1 MGGVVRAETRYAKSG
16 PVHIAYQVF
25 GHGAVDLVCVPGFV
39 SHLEHDL
46 RESHIARYFD
56 RLATFARVIVFDKR
70 GTGLSDRELDHPT
83 LEERMDDIRA
93 VMDVVGSTEAAIYGI
108 SEGGALAALFAAT
121 YPERCRALVLYG
133 AFEKFSTWIKT
144 EAQLQGIL
152 AYFDHAWGS
161 GELCGRVVPSL
172 ASDSALRDWFRGH
185 ERLGASP
192 SAAMTLMRMDSE
204 IDIRHVLPA
213 IRVPTLVL
221 HRGGDTF
228 VDVAAG
234 RYLGAHIP
242 GARYVELQGND
253 HLPEFGD
260 AEAVLDRMEE
270 FLTGSIAV
278 VERDRVLATV
288 MFVDMVDFTRTAA
301 TLGDKAWR
309 EVLDRYHRAIAGE
322 ISRSRGRIIKSTGDG
337 VLATFDGPARA
348 IRCGLAMCEAVA
360 SLGLA
365 LKVGLHSGEIE
376 LMGDDIGGIA
386 VHVAARVAAL
396 AGAGEVLA
404 TSTVK
409 DLVSGSGLRF
419 GQRGSQSLKGVPGEW
434 SILAVER

>member
-1 MGGVVRAETRYAKSG
+1 MHAETRYAKSG
-16 PVHIAYQVF
+16 QVHIAYQVF
-25 GHGAVDLVCVPGFV
+25 GHGAVDLVCVPGFI

-46 RESHIARYFD
+46 REPHIARYFD

-93 VMDVVGSTEAAIYGI
+93 VMDVVGSAEAAIYGI
-108 SEGGALAALFAAT
+108 SEGGSLAALFAAT

-133 AFEKFSTWIKT
+133 AVEKFSTWIKT
-144 EAQLQGIL
+144 EEQLQGIFG
-152 AYFDHAWGS
+152 YFDHAWGS
-161 GELCGRVVPSL
+161 GELSGRVAPSL

-192 SAAMTLMRMDSE
+192 SAAMTLMRMNSG
-204 IDIRHVLPA
+204 IDIRHVLPT

-221 HRGGDTF
+221 HRSGDTF
-228 VDVAAG
+228 VDVAGG
-234 RYLGAHIP
+234 RYLGTHIA
-242 GARYVELQGND
+242 GARYVELEGND
-253 HLPEFGD
+253 HLPWIGD
-260 AEAVLDRMEE
+260 ADAILDRIEE
-270 FLTGSIAV
+270 FLTGSVAV

-288 MFVDMVDFTRTAA
+288 MFVDMVDSTRTAA

-309 EVLDRYHRAIAGE
+309 EVLDRYHRAIAHE

-337 VLATFDGPARA
+337 VMATFDGPARA
-348 IRCGLAMCEAVA
+348 IRCGLALHEAIA
-360 SLGLA
+360 SLGLS
-365 LKVGLHSGEIE
+365 LKIGVHSGEIE
-376 LMGDDIGGIA
+376 LIRDDIGGIA

-396 AGAGEVLA
+396 AGAGEILA

-409 DLVSGSGLRF
+409 DLVSGSGLCF
-419 GQRGSQSLKGVPGEW
+419 SHCGSQSLKGVPGEW
-434 SILAVER
+434 SIFAVER

>member
-1 MGGVVRAETRYAKSG
+1 MHAETRYAKSG
-16 PVHIAYQVF
+16 QVHIAYQVF
-25 GHGAVDLVCVPGFV
+25 GHGAVDLVCVPGFI

-46 RESHIARYFD
+46 REPHIARYFD

-93 VMDVVGSTEAAIYGI
+93 VMDVVGSAEAAIYGI
-108 SEGGALAALFAAT
+108 SEGGSLAALFAAT

-133 AFEKFSTWIKT
+133 AVEKFSTWIKT
-144 EAQLQGIL
+144 EEQLQGIFG
-152 AYFDHAWGS
+152 YFDHAWGS
-161 GELCGRVVPSL
+161 GELSGRVAPSL
-172 ASDSALRDWFRGH
+172 ASNSALRDWFRGH

-192 SAAMTLMRMDSE
+192 SAAMTLMRMNSG
-204 IDIRHVLPA
+204 IDIRHVLPT

-221 HRGGDTF
+221 HRSGDTF
-228 VDVAAG
+228 VDVAGG
-234 RYLGAHIP
+234 RYLGTHIA
-242 GARYVELQGND
+242 GARYVELEGND
-253 HLPEFGD
+253 HLPWIGD
-260 AEAVLDRMEE
+260 ADAILDRIEE

-278 VERDRVLATV
+278 VERDQVLATV
-288 MFVDMVDFTRTAA
+288 MFVDMVDSTRTAA

-309 EVLDRYHRAIAGE
+309 EVLDRYHRAIAHE

-337 VLATFDGPARA
+337 VMATFDGPARA
-348 IRCGLAMCEAVA
+348 IRCGLALHEAIA

-365 LKVGLHSGEIE
+365 LRIGIHSGEIE
-376 LMGDDIGGIA
+376 LMRDDIGGIA

-396 AGAGEVLA
+396 AGAGEILA

-409 DLVSGSGLRF
+409 DLVSGSGLCF
-419 GQRGSQSLKGVPGEW
+419 SHCGSQSLKGVPGEW
-434 SILAVER
+434 SIFAVER

>member
-1 MGGVVRAETRYAKSG
+1 MHAETRYAKSG
-16 PVHIAYQVF
+16 QVHIAYQVF
-25 GHGAVDLVCVPGFV
+25 GHGAVDLVCVPGFI

-46 RESHIARYFD
+46 REPHIARYFD

-93 VMDVVGSTEAAIYGI
+93 VMDVVGSAEAAIYGI
-108 SEGGALAALFAAT
+108 SEGGSLAALFAAT

-133 AFEKFSTWIKT
+133 AVEKFSTWIKT
-144 EAQLQGIL
+144 EEQLQGIFG
-152 AYFDHAWGS
+152 YFDHAWGS
-161 GELCGRVVPSL
+161 GELSGRVAPSL

-192 SAAMTLMRMDSE
+192 SAAMTLMRMNSG
-204 IDIRHVLPA
+204 IDIRHVLPT

-221 HRGGDTF
+221 HRSGDTF
-228 VDVAAG
+228 VDVAGG
-234 RYLGAHIP
+234 RYLGTHIA
-242 GARYVELQGND
+242 GARYVELEGND
-253 HLPEFGD
+253 HLPWIGD
-260 AEAVLDRMEE
+260 ADAILDRIEE

-288 MFVDMVDFTRTAA
+288 MFVDMVDSTRTAA

-309 EVLDRYHRAIAGE
+309 EVLDRYHRAIAHE

-337 VLATFDGPARA
+337 VMATFDGPARA
-348 IRCGLAMCEAVA
+348 IRCGLALHEAIA

-365 LKVGLHSGEIE
+365 LRIGIHSGEIE
-376 LMGDDIGGIA
+376 LMRDDIGGIA

-396 AGAGEVLA
+396 AGAGEILA

-409 DLVSGSGLRF
+409 DLVSGSGLCF
-419 GQRGSQSLKGVPGEW
+419 SHCGSQSLKGVPGEW
-434 SILAVER
+434 SIFAVER

>member
-1 MGGVVRAETRYAKSG
+1 MRAETRYAKSG
-16 PVHIAYQVF
+16 EIHIAYQVF
-25 GHGAVDLVCVPGFV
+25 GHGAVDLVCVPGFI

-46 RESHIARYFD
+46 PEPHIACYFD

-93 VMDVVGSTEAAIYGI
+93 VMDVVGSSEAAIYGI
-108 SEGGALAALFAAT
+108 SEGGSLAALFAAT
-121 YPERCRALVLYG
+121 HPERCRALVLYG
-133 AFEKFSTWIKT
+133 AVEKFSTWIKT
-144 EAQLQGIL
+144 EAQLQGIF
-152 AYFDHAWGS
+152 AYFDHAWGT
-161 GELCGRVVPSL
+161 GELWGRVAPSL

-192 SAAMTLMRMDSE
+192 SAAMTLMRMNSG
-204 IDIRHVLPA
+204 IDVRHVLPT

-221 HRGGDTF
+221 HRSGDSF
-228 VDVAAG
+228 VDVAGG
-234 RYLGAHIP
+234 RYLGAHIA

-253 HLPEFGD
+253 HLPWIGD
-260 AEAVLDRMEE
+260 SGAVLDQIEE
-270 FLTGSIAV
+270 FLTGSIAI

-288 MFVDMVDFTRTAA
+288 MFVDMADSTRTAA

-309 EVLDRYHRAIAGE
+309 EVLDRYHRAIAYE
-322 ISRSRGRIIKSTGDG
+322 ISRSRGRIVKSTGDG

-348 IRCGLAMCEAVA
+348 VRCGLAMREAVA

-376 LMGDDIGGIA
+376 LMSNDIGGIA

-396 AGAGEVLA
+396 AAAGEVLT

-409 DLVSGSGLRF
+409 DLVSGSGLCF
-419 GQRGSQSLKGVPGEW
+419 SHRGSQSLKGVPGEW
-434 SILAVER
+434 SIFAVEE

>member
-1 MGGVVRAETRYAKSG
+1 VRAETRYAKSG
-16 PVHIAYQVF
+16 QVHIAYQVF

-46 RESHIARYFD
+46 REPHIARYFD

-70 GTGLSDRELDHPT
+70 GTGLSDRELERPT

-93 VMDVVGSTEAAIYGI
+93 VMDVVGSAEAAIFGV
-108 SEGGALAALFAAT
+108 SEGGPLSALFAAT

-144 EAQLQGIL
+144 EAQLQGIFG
-152 AYFDHAWGS
+152 YFDHAWGS
-161 GELCGRVVPSL
+161 GELCGRVAPSL
-172 ASDSALRDWFRGH
+172 ASDAALRDWFRAH

-192 SAAMTLMRMDSE
+192 SAAMKLMRMNSE
-204 IDIRHVLPA
+204 IDIRHVLPV

-221 HRGGDTF
+221 HRSGDTF
-228 VDVAAG
+228 VDVAGG

-253 HLPEFGD
+253 HLPWIGD
-260 AEAVLDRMEE
+260 AGAILDRIEE
-270 FLTGSIAV
+270 FLTGSITV
-278 VERDRVLATV
+278 VEHDRVLATV
-288 MFVDMVDFTRTAA
+288 MFVDMVASTRTAA
-301 TLGDKAWR
+301 ALGDKAWR
-309 EVLDRYHRAIAGE
+309 ELLDRYHRAIACE
-322 ISRSRGRIIKSTGDG
+322 VSRSRGRIIKSTGDG

-348 IRCGLAMCEAVA
+348 IRCGLAVREAVA
-360 SLGLA
+360 PLGLA

-376 LMGDDIGGIA
+376 LISDDIGGIA

-396 AGAGEVLA
+396 AGADEVLA

-419 GQRGSQSLKGVPGEW
+419 SHRGSQSLKGVPGEW
-434 SILAVER
+434 SIFAVER

>member
-1 MGGVVRAETRYAKSG
+1 VGASAIVATVADPMAFRSGRDFAAWIGLVPRQDSTGGKQKLGPISKQGDRYVRRILVVGAHAVLKRARQQPEKYPWLT
-16 PVHIAYQVF
+16 Q
-25 GHGAVDLVCVPGFV
+25 L
-39 SHLEHDL
+39 L
-46 RESHIARYFD
+46 ARRPFK
-56 RLATFARVIVFDKR
+56 VKR

-144 EAQLQGIL
+144 EAQRQGIL

-185 ERLGASP
+185 ERLDASP

-260 AEAVLDRMEE
+260 AEAVLDRIEE

-288 MFVDMVDFTRTAA
+288 MFVDMVDSTRTAA

-309 EVLDRYHRAIAGE
+309 EVLDRY
-322 ISRSRGRIIKSTGDG
+322 TGPS
-337 VLATFDGPARA
+337 PARFRA
-348 IRCGLAMCEAVA
+348 REAASSNRQAMVYWR
-360 SLGLA
+360 
-365 LKVGLHSGEIE
+365 H
-376 LMGDDIGGIA
+376 
-386 VHVAARVAAL
+386 
-396 AGAGEVLA
+396 
-404 TSTVK
+404 STVQRAQYATGSLCARLWRLS
-409 DLVSGSGLRF
+409 DLPSKLDFIRARLS
-419 GQRGSQSLKGVPGEW
+419 
-434 SILAVER
+434 

>member
-1 MGGVVRAETRYAKSG
+1 M
-16 PVHIAYQVF
+16 
-25 GHGAVDLVCVPGFV
+25 
-39 SHLEHDL
+39 
-46 RESHIARYFD
+46 
-56 RLATFARVIVFDKR
+56 IVFDKR

-93 VMDVVGSTEAAIYGI
+93 VMDVVGSAEAAIFGI
-108 SEGGALAALFAAT
+108 SEGGSLAALFAAT
-121 YPERCRALVLYG
+121 YPERCRALILYG
-133 AFEKFSTWIKT
+133 AVEKFSTWIKT
-144 EAQLQGIL
+144 EEQLQGIFG
-152 AYFDHAWGS
+152 YFDHAWGS
-161 GELCGRVVPSL
+161 GELCGRVAPSL

-192 SAAMTLMRMDSE
+192 SAAMTLMRMNSG
-204 IDIRHVLPA
+204 IDIRHVLPT

-221 HRGGDTF
+221 HRSGDTF
-228 VDVAAG
+228 VDVAGG
-234 RYLGAHIP
+234 RYLGTHIA
-242 GARYVELQGND
+242 GARYVELEGND
-253 HLPEFGD
+253 HLPWIGD
-260 AEAVLDRMEE
+260 ADAILDRIEE

-288 MFVDMVDFTRTAA
+288 MFVDMVDSTRTAA

-309 EVLDRYHRAIAGE
+309 EVLDRYHRAIAHE

-337 VLATFDGPARA
+337 VMATFDGPARA
-348 IRCGLAMCEAVA
+348 IRCGLALHEAIA

-365 LKVGLHSGEIE
+365 LKIGVHSGEIE
-376 LMGDDIGGIA
+376 LIRDDIGGIA

-409 DLVSGSGLRF
+409 DLVSGSGLCF
-419 GQRGSQSLKGVPGEW
+419 SHCGSQSLKGVPGEW
-434 SILAVER
+434 SIFAVER

>member
-46 RESHIARYFD
+46 REPHIARYFD

-192 SAAMTLMRMDSE
+192 SAAMTLM
-204 IDIRHVLPA
+204 H
-213 IRVPTLVL
+213 
-221 HRGGDTF
+221 G
-228 VDVAAG
+228 
-234 RYLGAHIP
+234 
-242 GARYVELQGND
+242 Q
-253 HLPEFGD
+253 
-260 AEAVLDRMEE
+260 
-270 FLTGSIAV
+270 
-278 VERDRVLATV
+278 RDRYSPC
-288 MFVDMVDFTRTAA
+288 AA
-301 TLGDKAWR
+301 CHPRADSGFASRWR
-309 EVLDRYHRAIAGE
+309 H
-322 ISRSRGRIIKSTGDG
+322 
-337 VLATFDGPARA
+337 
-348 IRCGLAMCEAVA
+348 IR
-360 SLGLA
+360 
-365 LKVGLHSGEIE
+365 
-376 LMGDDIGGIA
+376 
-386 VHVAARVAAL
+386 
-396 AGAGEVLA
+396 
-404 TSTVK
+404 
-409 DLVSGSGLRF
+409 
-419 GQRGSQSLKGVPGEW
+419 
-434 SILAVER
+434 

>member
-1 MGGVVRAETRYAKSG
+1 
-16 PVHIAYQVF
+16 
-25 GHGAVDLVCVPGFV
+25 
-39 SHLEHDL
+39 
-46 RESHIARYFD
+46 
-56 RLATFARVIVFDKR
+56 
-70 GTGLSDRELDHPT
+70 
-83 LEERMDDIRA
+83 
-93 VMDVVGSTEAAIYGI
+93 
-108 SEGGALAALFAAT
+108 
-121 YPERCRALVLYG
+121 
-133 AFEKFSTWIKT
+133 
-144 EAQLQGIL
+144 
-152 AYFDHAWGS
+152 
-161 GELCGRVVPSL
+161 VVPSL

-242 GARYVELQGND
+242 DARYVELQGND

-260 AEAVLDRMEE
+260 AEAILDRMEE

-288 MFVDMVDFTRTAA
+288 MFVDMVDSTRTAA

-309 EVLDRYHRAIAGE
+309 EVSDRYHRAIAGE
-322 ISRSRGRIIKSTGDG
+322 ISRTRGRIIKSTGDG

-360 SLGLA
+360 SVGLA

-404 TSTVK
+404 TFGKNLSSHCTGALGVCSQAATISRARHASTTRSRSAA
-409 DLVSGSGLRF
+409 LSCRRSGGARVATASAPKR
-419 GQRGSQSLKGVPGEW
+419 SLKSWGSVVFLGM
-434 SILAVER
+434 VECCGKTA

>member
-1 MGGVVRAETRYAKSG
+1 MRAETRYAKSG
-16 PVHIAYQVF
+16 EVHIAYQVF
-25 GHGAVDLVCVPGFV
+25 GHGAVDLVCVPGFI

-46 RESHIARYFD
+46 PEPHIARYFD

-93 VMDVVGSTEAAIYGI
+93 VMDVVGSSEAAIYGI
-108 SEGGALAALFAAT
+108 SEGGSLAALFAAT

-133 AFEKFSTWIKT
+133 AVEKFSTWIKT
-144 EAQLQGIL
+144 EAQLQGIF
-152 AYFDHAWGS
+152 AYFDHAWGT
-161 GELCGRVVPSL
+161 GELCGRVAPSL

-192 SAAMTLMRMDSE
+192 SAAMTLMRMNSG
-204 IDIRHVLPA
+204 IDVRHVLPT

-221 HRGGDTF
+221 HRSGDSF
-228 VDVAAG
+228 VDVAGG
-234 RYLGAHIP
+234 RYLGTHIA

-253 HLPEFGD
+253 HLPWIGD
-260 AEAVLDRMEE
+260 AGAVLDQIEE
-270 FLTGSIAV
+270 FLTGSIAI
-278 VERDRVLATV
+278 VERDQVLATV
-288 MFVDMVDFTRTAA
+288 MFVDMVDSTRTAA

-309 EVLDRYHRAIAGE
+309 EVLDRYHRAIAYE
-322 ISRSRGRIIKSTGDG
+322 ISRSRGRIVKSTGDG

-348 IRCGLAMCEAVA
+348 VRCGLAMRKAVA

-376 LMGDDIGGIA
+376 LMSNDIGGIA

-396 AGAGEVLA
+396 AGAGEVLT

-409 DLVSGSGLRF
+409 DLVSGSGLCF
-419 GQRGSQSLKGVPGEW
+419 SHRGSQSLKGVPGEW
-434 SILAVER
+434 SIFAVEE

>member
-1 MGGVVRAETRYAKSG
+1 VHAETRYAKSG
-16 PVHIAYQVF
+16 QVHIAYQVF
-25 GHGAVDLVCVPGFV
+25 GHGAVDLVCVPGFI

-46 RESHIARYFD
+46 REPHIARYFD

-93 VMDVVGSTEAAIYGI
+93 VMDVVGSAEAAIYGI
-108 SEGGALAALFAAT
+108 SEGGSLAALFAAT

-133 AFEKFSTWIKT
+133 AVEKFSTWIKT
-144 EAQLQGIL
+144 EEQLQGIFG
-152 AYFDHAWGS
+152 YFDHAWGS
-161 GELCGRVVPSL
+161 GELSGRVAPSL

-192 SAAMTLMRMDSE
+192 SAAMTLMRMNSG
-204 IDIRHVLPA
+204 IDIRHVLPT

-221 HRGGDTF
+221 HRSGDTF
-228 VDVAAG
+228 VDVAGG
-234 RYLGAHIP
+234 RYLGTHIA
-242 GARYVELQGND
+242 GARYVELEGND
-253 HLPEFGD
+253 HLPWIGD
-260 AEAVLDRMEE
+260 ADAILDRIEE

-288 MFVDMVDFTRTAA
+288 MFVDMVDSTRTAA

-309 EVLDRYHRAIAGE
+309 EVLDRYHRAIAHE

-337 VLATFDGPARA
+337 VMATFDGPARA
-348 IRCGLAMCEAVA
+348 IRCGLALHEAIA

-365 LKVGLHSGEIE
+365 LRIGIHSGEIE
-376 LMGDDIGGIA
+376 LMRDDIGGIA

-396 AGAGEVLA
+396 AGAGEILA

-409 DLVSGSGLRF
+409 DLVSGSGLCF
-419 GQRGSQSLKGVPGEW
+419 SHCGSQSLKGVPGEW
-434 SILAVER
+434 SIFAVER

>member
-1 MGGVVRAETRYAKSG
+1 
-16 PVHIAYQVF
+16 
-25 GHGAVDLVCVPGFV
+25 
-39 SHLEHDL
+39 
-46 RESHIARYFD
+46 
-56 RLATFARVIVFDKR
+56 
-70 GTGLSDRELDHPT
+70 
-83 LEERMDDIRA
+83 
-93 VMDVVGSTEAAIYGI
+93 
-108 SEGGALAALFAAT
+108 
-121 YPERCRALVLYG
+121 
-133 AFEKFSTWIKT
+133 
-144 EAQLQGIL
+144 
-152 AYFDHAWGS
+152 
-161 GELCGRVVPSL
+161 
-172 ASDSALRDWFRGH
+172 
-185 ERLGASP
+185 
-192 SAAMTLMRMDSE
+192 MRMDSE

-234 RYLGAHIP
+234 RYLGAH
-242 GARYVELQGND
+242 ELQGND

-288 MFVDMVDFTRTAA
+288 MFVDMVDSTRIAA

-309 EVLDRYHRAIAGE
+309 EVSDRYHRAIAGE

-348 IRCGLAMCEAVA
+348 IRCGLAMCEAVG

-376 LMGDDIGGIA
+376 LMSDDIGGIA

-396 AGAGEVLA
+396 AARA
-404 TSTVK
+404 
-409 DLVSGSGLRF
+409 RC
-419 GQRGSQSLKGVPGEW
+419 
-434 SILAVER
+434 

>member
-1 MGGVVRAETRYAKSG
+1 M
-16 PVHIAYQVF
+16 
-25 GHGAVDLVCVPGFV
+25 CVPGFV

-46 RESHIARYFD
+46 REPHIARYFD

-93 VMDVVGSTEAAIYGI
+93 VMDVVGSSEAAIYGI
-108 SEGGALAALFAAT
+108 SEGGSLAALFAAT

-161 GELCGRVVPSL
+161 GDLCGRVAPSL
-172 ASDSALRDWFRGH
+172 ASNSALRDWFRGH

-221 HRGGDTF
+221 HRSGDTF

-253 HLPEFGD
+253 HLPESGD
-260 AEAVLDRMEE
+260 AGAVLDQIEE
-270 FLTGSIAV
+270 FLTGSIALA
-278 VERDRVLATV
+278 ERDRALATV

-309 EVLDRYHRAIAGE
+309 EVLDRYHRAIAYE

-348 IRCGLAMCEAVA
+348 IRCGLAMCVAVA
-360 SLGLA
+360 SLGPA

-376 LMGDDIGGIA
+376 LMSDDIGGIA

-396 AGAGEVLA
+396 AGAGEVLT

-409 DLVSGSGLRF
+409 DLVSGSGLCF
-419 GQRGSQSLKGVPGEW
+419 SHRGSQSLKGVPDEW
-434 SILAVER
+434 SIFAVER

>member
-1 MGGVVRAETRYAKSG
+1 MRAETRYAKSG
-16 PVHIAYQVF
+16 KVHIAYQVF
-25 GHGAVDLVCVPGFV
+25 GHGAVDLVCVPGFI

-46 RESHIARYFD
+46 REPHIACYFD

-70 GTGLSDRELDHPT
+70 GTGLSDRELEHST

-93 VMDVVGSTEAAIYGI
+93 VMDVVGSAEAAIYGI
-108 SEGGALAALFAAT
+108 SEGGSLAALFAAT
-121 YPERCRALVLYG
+121 YPDRCRALVLYG
-133 AFEKFSTWIKT
+133 AYEKFSTWIKT

-152 AYFDHAWGS
+152 SYFEHAWGS

-172 ASDSALRDWFRGH
+172 ASDPALREWFRGH

-192 SAAMTLMRMDSE
+192 SAAMTLIRMDSE

-221 HRGGDTF
+221 HRSGDTF

-242 GARYVELQGND
+242 GARYVELKGID

-260 AEAVLDRMEE
+260 PEAVLDRMEE
-270 FLTGSIAV
+270 FLTGSIAL

-288 MFVDMVDFTRTAA
+288 MFVDMVDSTRTAVA
-301 TLGDKAWR
+301 LGDKAWR
-309 EVLDRYHRAIAGE
+309 EVLDRYHSAIANE
-322 ISRSRGRIIKSTGDG
+322 ISRARGWIVKSTGDG

-348 IRCGLAMCEAVA
+348 VRCGLAIREAIA
-360 SLGLA
+360 SLGIA
-365 LKVGLHSGEIE
+365 IKVGLHSGEIE
-376 LMGDDIGGIA
+376 LMSDDIGGIA

-404 TSTVK
+404 TSTVR

-419 GQRGSQSLKGVPGEW
+419 SHRGIQSLTGVPDEW
-434 SILAVER
+434 SVFAVER

>member
-1 MGGVVRAETRYAKSG
+1 M
-16 PVHIAYQVF
+16 
-25 GHGAVDLVCVPGFV
+25 CVPGFV

-46 RESHIARYFD
+46 REPHIARYFD

-93 VMDVVGSTEAAIYGI
+93 VMDVVGSSEAAIYGI
-108 SEGGALAALFAAT
+108 SEGGSLAALFAAT

-161 GELCGRVVPSL
+161 GDLCGRVAPSL

-221 HRGGDTF
+221 HRSGDTF

-253 HLPEFGD
+253 HLPESGD
-260 AEAVLDRMEE
+260 AGAVLDQIEE
-270 FLTGSIAV
+270 FLTGSIALA
-278 VERDRVLATV
+278 ERDRALATV

-309 EVLDRYHRAIAGE
+309 EVLDRYHRAIAYE

-348 IRCGLAMCEAVA
+348 IRCGLAMCVAVA
-360 SLGLA
+360 SLGPA

-376 LMGDDIGGIA
+376 LMSDDIGGIA

-396 AGAGEVLA
+396 AGAGEVLT

-409 DLVSGSGLRF
+409 DLVSGSGLCF
-419 GQRGSQSLKGVPGEW
+419 SHRGSQSLKGVPDEW
-434 SILAVER
+434 SIFAVER

>member
-1 MGGVVRAETRYAKSG
+1 MRAETRYAKSG

-46 RESHIARYFD
+46 REPHIARYFD

-161 GELCGRVVPSL
+161 GELCERVVPSL

-288 MFVDMVDFTRTAA
+288 MFVDMVDSTRTAA

-348 IRCGLAMCEAVA
+348 Y
-360 SLGLA
+360 
-365 LKVGLHSGEIE
+365 
-376 LMGDDIGGIA
+376 
-386 VHVAARVAAL
+386 
-396 AGAGEVLA
+396 GAGSLCA
-404 TSTVK
+404 RLWRPS
-409 DLVSGSGLRF
+409 DLPSKLDFIRARLS
-419 GQRGSQSLKGVPGEW
+419 
-434 SILAVER
+434 

>member
-1 MGGVVRAETRYAKSG
+1 M
-16 PVHIAYQVF
+16 
-25 GHGAVDLVCVPGFV
+25 
-39 SHLEHDL
+39 
-46 RESHIARYFD
+46 
-56 RLATFARVIVFDKR
+56 
-70 GTGLSDRELDHPT
+70 
-83 LEERMDDIRA
+83 
-93 VMDVVGSTEAAIYGI
+93 
-108 SEGGALAALFAAT
+108 
-121 YPERCRALVLYG
+121 
-133 AFEKFSTWIKT
+133 
-144 EAQLQGIL
+144 
-152 AYFDHAWGS
+152 
-161 GELCGRVVPSL
+161 VPSL
-172 ASDSALRDWFRGH
+172 ASNSALRDWFRGH

-288 MFVDMVDFTRTAA
+288 MFVDMVDSTRTAA